1 MPRISESLFDG
12 QERPG
17 IALPLDHDPRR
28 LLDERPMGRLQW
40 TVVVLCVLLNAL
52 DGFDV
57 LSISF
62 ASPGIAKDWGVDRA
76 ALGLVLSMELI
87 GMAIGSV
94 LLGGLADRVGR
105 RGVTLGCLATMSL
118 GMAAAPFV
126 WDVPSLSLV
135 RLVTG
140 LGIGG
145 MLACTN
151 AMVAEFTN
159 RRNRYLAVALMAA
172 GYPLGAVLGGS
183 VASVL
188 LASGGWRDVFIFG
201 AACSAL
207 CLPLTAL
214 LLPESIGFLVA
225 KPPKDALARINRLLV
240 RMGHPV
246 APRLPS
252 VVDQPR
258 AAMSELFKPGLLRT
272 TLLLTAGYF
281 AHIMTFYFILKWI
294 PKLVVDMGYA
304 PSTAGGVLVWA
315 NVGGLTG
322 AVLLSVLTL
331 RFPLRPLVITAMLA
345 SVVMVSVFGRPHAD
359 LFELRL
365 VAAVA
370 GFCTNAGVVGF
381 YALLAQAFPTPVRAG
396 GTGFAIGVGRGGA
409 ALGPVVAGLMF
420 AQGFGLFVV
429 ACCMAAGSLL
439 AALAV
444 LALPSRP
451 VEAR

>member
-1 MPRISESLFDG
+1 
-12 QERPG
+12 
-17 IALPLDHDPRR
+17 
-28 LLDERPMGRLQW
+28 MGRLQW

-94 LLGGLADRVGR
+94 VLGGLADRIGR
-105 RGVTLGCLATMSL
+105 RGVALGCLGTMAL
-118 GMAAAPFV
+118 GMAAAPLV
-126 WDVPSLSLV
+126 WDVSSLSLV

-151 AMVAEFTN
+151 AVVAEFTN
-159 RRNRYLAVALMAA
+159 LKNRYLAVALMAA

-183 VASVL
+183 VASAL
-188 LASGGWRDVFIFG
+188 LASGGWRDVFVFG
-201 AACSAL
+201 AFCSAL

-225 KPPKDALARINRLLV
+225 RAPKDALARVNRLLK
-240 RMGHPV
+240 RMGHPTTTS
-246 APRLPS
+246 LPAR
-252 VVDQPR
+252 VDQAR
-258 AAMSELFKPGLLRT
+258 AAMTELFKPALART

-315 NVGGLTG
+315 NVGGLAG
-322 AVLLSVLTL
+322 ALLLSVLTL
-331 RFPLRPLVITAMLA
+331 RFPLRLLVIAAMLA
-345 SVVMVSVFGRPHAD
+345 SVVMVSFFGRPHAD
-359 LFELRL
+359 LLGLQL
-365 VAAVA
+365 VAATA

-409 ALGPVVAGLMF
+409 ALGPIVAGLMF
-420 AQGFGLFVV
+420 AQGFSLFVV
-429 ACCMAAGSLL
+429 ACCMAIGSLL

-451 VEAR
+451 IHAQ